1 MRTVIAFLIGLVTM
15 AVYSRYDVQGVFYLY
30 LASVVI
36 VLSGMYIRDRIRQ
49 VNTLKAWGQ
58 KVGPIAVYAEDPSN
72 PEQVRTIYIRAEEIK
87 KWLEV
92 SQNQF
97 AYVVPIYYR
106 DHQNINETH
115 EEYLQRVQD
124 TIAKE
129 RIKSLPPINYHEGES
144 FFLKHVADQRG
155 VK

>member
-1 MRTVIAFLIGLVTM
+1 MKTCIAFLIGLATM
-15 AVYSRYDVQGVFYLY
+15 AAYSRYDVQGVFYLY
-30 LASVVI
+30 LGLVVI

-58 KVGPIAVYAEDPSN
+58 KVGPIAVYAEDPSD
-72 PEQVRTIYIRAEEIK
+72 PEQVRTIYLRAQEIK
-87 KWLEV
+87 RWLEA

-129 RIKSLPPINYHEGES
+129 RLRSLPPINHHEGEK
-144 FFLKHVADQRG
+144 FFLKNVAYQRG
-155 VK
+155 VE